1 MTQDQMLIFG
11 IIALA
16 LVMFIMDKWRYDI
29 VALFIL
35 FLSVVVGVVPAKD
48 AFTGF
53 SDPVVITVAAILII
67 SAAVGRSG
75 FINWVLKIMS
85 GFIDKPRLQIA
96 ILVTM
101 VIILSGFMNNVGAL
115 AVFLPIALSFAR
127 KANRSPSELLMPLS
141 FGSLL
146 GGLVTLIGT
155 PPNLLISNIRQEM
168 VGKPYEMFDFA
179 PVGIGICVFG
189 ILYLSFA
196 WILLPKDRR
205 GQTAPEDQFEINDY
219 VSEVRVPAESPLIGQ
234 TVYKTEEMVEGD
246 LQIIGIIKNDRDR
259 VFANARRIIRED
271 DHLILRCDPM
281 TLKSFVDKGKVEL
294 AGIDKTENDEEN
306 AEAMEEAVVEKKQ
319 IKLTSEDITVVEA
332 VITKGSDL
340 INTTPR
346 NISLRSNFGINL
358 LAVKGQSGNVR
369 DRLKDVR
376 FREGDVVV
384 FQGAVETM
392 PEMLKELG
400 CLPLAE
406 RNLQLGRPSTL
417 LMPIFILLGAVI
429 LTVAG
434 VLPISIAFLGGVI
447 LIAVLKIMRLNELYE
462 AIDWP
467 VIMLL
472 GAMMPVTQ
480 ALQTTGGTEI
490 LAQLIADIT
499 DGLSGPILLGAIMI
513 ASMMVTPFLNNAA
526 AVLLMGPIAGT
537 LAMKLGMNVDPF
549 LMAVAVGTS
558 CDFLTPIGHQSNTLV
573 MGPGGYKF
581 NDYWRLG
588 LPLSILVVVI
598 GVPLIMWIWPITG

>member
-16 LVMFIMDKWRYDI
+16 LVLFIIDKWRYDI

-35 FLSVVVGVVPAKD
+35 FLSVVVGVVPAKE

-101 VIILSGFMNNVGAL
+101 VVVLSAFMNNVGAL

-127 KANRSPSELLMPLS
+127 KAQRSPSELLMPLS

-146 GGLVTLIGT
+146 GGLITLIGT
-155 PPNLLISNIRQEM
+155 PPNLLIANIREEM
-168 VGKPYEMFDFA
+168 VGEPYKMFDFA
-179 PVGIGICVFG
+179 PVGIGICAAG
-189 ILYLSFA
+189 ILYLSVA
-196 WILLPKDRR
+196 WVLLPKDRR

-219 VSEVRVPAESPLIGQ
+219 VSEVKVPPESPIIGQ
-234 TVYKTEEMVEGD
+234 TVSQAEEMVDGD

-259 VFANARRIIRED
+259 VFANARRIIRAD

-281 TLKSFVDKGKVEL
+281 TLKGFVDKAKLEL
-294 AGIDKTENDEEN
+294 AGIDKSANDEEN
-306 AEAMEEAVVEKKQ
+306 AEALQEAVLEKKQ
-319 IKLTSEDITVVEA
+319 VKLTSEDITVVEA

-429 LTVAG
+429 LTVSG

-472 GAMMPVTQ
+472 GAMIPVTQ

-490 LAQLIADIT
+490 LAQLIADVS
-499 DGLSGPILLGAIMI
+499 DGFSGPALLVVIMVV
-513 ASMMVTPFLNNAA
+513 SMMVTPFLNNAA
-526 AVLLMGPIAGT
+526 AVLLMAPIAGT
-537 LAMKLGMNVDPF
+537 LALKLGMNIDPF

>member
-1 MTQDQMLIFG
+1 MTQDQIIIFS

-16 LVMFIMDKWRYDI
+16 LVLFVADRWRYDI

-35 FLSVVVGVVPAKD
+35 FVSVVSGVVPAKE

-75 FINWVLKIMS
+75 FINWVLKILS
-85 GFIDKPRLQIA
+85 GFIDKPRLQITL
-96 ILVTM
+96 LVTM
-101 VIILSGFMNNVGAL
+101 VIILSAFMNNVGAL
-115 AVFLPIALSFAR
+115 AIFLPVAMTFAR

-146 GGLVTLIGT
+146 GGLITLIGT
-155 PPNLLISNIRQEM
+155 PPNLLISNIREELT
-168 VGKPYEMFDFA
+168 GKPYEMFDFA
-179 PVGIGICVFG
+179 PVGLGVCAIG

-196 WILLPKDRR
+196 WVLLPKDRR
-205 GQTAPEDQFEINDY
+205 GQKSAEDQFEINDY
-219 VSEVRVPAESPLIGQ
+219 VSEVHVPAGSPLTGLPVSKIEDS
-234 TVYKTEEMVEGD
+234 VDGD

-259 VFANARRIIRED
+259 VFPSARKIIREG
-271 DHLILRCDPM
+271 DHLIVRCDPI
-281 TLKSFVDKGKVEL
+281 TLKTF
-294 AGIDKTENDEEN
+294 IDKN
-306 AEAMEEAVVEKKQ
+306 
-319 IKLTSEDITVVEA
+319 KLELEGSKTSEGEEGEVKKIPLTTEDICVVEA
-332 VITKGSDL
+332 VIMRESDL
-340 INTTPR
+340 INSTPR
-346 NISLRSNFGINL
+346 QMSLRSRFGINL
-358 LAVKGQSGNVR
+358 LAVRGQSGKLR
-369 DRLKDVR
+369 DRLKDVT
-376 FREGDVVV
+376 FCEGDVVV
-384 FQGAVETM
+384 FQGPIETV
-392 PEMLKELG
+392 PETLKELG

-406 RNLQLGRPSTL
+406 RNLQLGRPSTMF
-417 LMPIFILLGAVI
+417 MPIVILLGAVV
-429 LTVAG
+429 LTVANI
-434 VLPISIAFLGGVI
+434 LPISIAFLGGVI
-447 LIAVLKIMRLNELYE
+447 LIAVLKIMRLNELYQ

-472 GAMMPVTQ
+472 GAMIPVTE
-480 ALQTTGGTEI
+480 ALQTTGGTE
-490 LAQLIADIT
+490 LIASGIA
-499 DGLSGPILLGAIMI
+499 GLSEGLTGPALLVLIMV

-537 LAMKLGMNVDPF
+537 LAIKLGMNVDPF
-549 LMAVAVGTS
+549 LMAVAVGAS

>member
-1 MTQDQMLIFG
+1 MTQDQILIFG

-16 LVMFIMDKWRYDI
+16 LVLFIMDRWRYDI

-35 FLSVVVGVVPAKD
+35 FLSVVAGVVPAKE

-75 FINWVLKIMS
+75 FINWVLKILS
-85 GFIDKPRLQIA
+85 KFIDKPRLQIA
-96 ILVTM
+96 LLVTM
-101 VIILSGFMNNVGAL
+101 VIVLSAFMNNVGAL
-115 AVFLPIALSFAR
+115 AIFLPVALTLAR

-146 GGLVTLIGT
+146 GGLATLIGT
-155 PPNLLISNIRQEM
+155 PPNLLISNIREELT
-168 VGKPYEMFDFA
+168 GKPYAMFDFA
-179 PVGIGICVFG
+179 PVGVGICIAG

-196 WILLPKDRR
+196 WVLLPKDRR
-205 GQTAPEDQFEINDY
+205 GQRAAEDQFEINDY
-219 VSEVRVPAESPLIGQ
+219 ISEVLVPEGSPLDGVNVSTAEDSID
-234 TVYKTEEMVEGD
+234 GD
-246 LQIIGIIKNDRDR
+246 LQIIGIIKDDLHR
-259 VFANARRIIRED
+259 VFANARRIIRAG
-271 DHLILRCDPM
+271 DHLIVRCDPVA
-281 TLKSFVDKGKVEL
+281 LKEFVDKYRLEL
-294 AGIDKTENDEEN
+294 AGSKSSETED
-306 AEAMEEAVVEKKQ
+306 AEDTEVPKVA
-319 IKLTSEDITVVEA
+319 LTTEDICVVEA
-332 VITKGSDL
+332 VITRESELIGS
-340 INTTPR
+340 TPR
-346 NISLRSNFGINL
+346 QMSLRTRYGFNL
-358 LAVKGQSGNVR
+358 LAARGEGGKSR
-369 DRLKDVR
+369 DRLRDVR
-376 FREGDVVV
+376 FHEGDVVV
-384 FQGAVETM
+384 FQGAVDTISET
-392 PEMLKELG
+392 LKELG

-406 RNLQLGRPSTL
+406 RNLQLGRPSTMV
-417 LMPIFILLGAVI
+417 MPVLILLGAVA
-429 LTVAG
+429 LTVANI
-434 VLPISIAFLGGVI
+434 LPISIAFLGAVI
-447 LIAVLKIMRLNELYE
+447 LIAVMKIMRLNELYE

-472 GAMMPVTQ
+472 GAMIPVTE

-490 LAQLIADIT
+490 IASAIAGVSE
-499 DGLSGPILLGAIMI
+499 GLTGPAILTVIMI

-537 LAMKLGMNVDPF
+537 LAHKLGMNIDPF

-581 NDYWRLG
+581 TDYWRLG

-598 GVPLIMWIWPITG
+598 GVPLIMWIWPIQG

>member
-96 ILVTM
+96 IMVTM

>member
-35 FLSVVVGVVPAKD
+35 FLSVVAGVVPAKD

-75 FINWVLKIMS
+75 FINWVLRIMS

-96 ILVTM
+96 IMVTM

-490 LAQLIADIT
+490 LAQLIANIT
-499 DGLSGPILLGAIMI
+499 EGLSGPILLGAIMI

-537 LAMKLGMNVDPF
+537 LAMKLGMNIDPF

>member
-16 LVMFIMDKWRYDI
+16 LVLFIMDKWRYDI

-35 FLSVVVGVVPAKD
+35 FLSVVVGVVPAKE

-75 FINWVLKIMS
+75 FINWVLKLMS
-85 GFIDKPRLQIA
+85 GVIDKPKLQIA
-96 ILVTM
+96 MLVTM
-101 VIILSGFMNNVGAL
+101 VVILSAFMNNVGAL
-115 AVFLPIALSFAR
+115 AVFLPIALSFAK
-127 KANRSPSELLMPLS
+127 KAQRSPSELLMPLS

-146 GGLVTLIGT
+146 GGLITLIGT
-155 PPNLLISNIRQEM
+155 PPNLLISNIREEM
-168 VGKPYEMFDFA
+168 VGKPYAMFDFA
-179 PVGIGICVFG
+179 PVGIGICAAG
-189 ILYLSFA
+189 ILYLSVG
-196 WILLPKDRR
+196 WVLLPKDRR
-205 GQTAPEDQFEINDY
+205 GQVAPEDQFEINDY
-219 VSEVRVPAESPLIGQ
+219 VSEVRVPPDSPLIGQ
-234 TVYKTEEMVEGD
+234 TVSKCEELVDAD

-259 VFANARRIIRED
+259 VFANPRRIIRED
-271 DHLILRCDPM
+271 DHLILRCDPV
-281 TLKSFVDKGKVEL
+281 TLKNFVDKAKVEL
-294 AGIDKTENDEEN
+294 AGVEKSADDEEH
-306 AEAMEEAVVEKKQ
+306 AEAIEEAVIEKKQ
-319 IKLTSEDITVVEA
+319 VKLTSEDITVVEA

-346 NISLRSNFGINL
+346 LISLRSRFGINL

-369 DRLKDVR
+369 DRLKDIR

-417 LMPIFILLGAVI
+417 LMPIIILLAAVG

-447 LIAVLKIMRLNELYE
+447 AIAVMKIMRLNELYD

-472 GAMMPVTQ
+472 GAMIPVTE

-490 LAQLIADIT
+490 LAQLIAGVSE
-499 DGLSGPILLGAIMI
+499 GLSGPALLATVMVI
-513 ASMMVTPFLNNAA
+513 SMMVTPFLNNAA
-526 AVLLMGPIAGT
+526 AVLLMAPIAGT